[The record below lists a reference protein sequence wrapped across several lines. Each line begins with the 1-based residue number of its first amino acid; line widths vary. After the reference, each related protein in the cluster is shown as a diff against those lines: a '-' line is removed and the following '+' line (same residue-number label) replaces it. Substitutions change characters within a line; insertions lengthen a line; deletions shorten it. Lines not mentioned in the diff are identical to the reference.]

1 MFLTVVS
8 HASSYATSVFSKFER
23 NHKYEHWARGYGR
36 VYNKRV
42 SMTPCNEFTD
52 RILHLEKMWQPNDHA
67 TFPWAPFGDDFTV
80 DSGSLAPHKRL
91 TDARAS
97 GQIPVSLI
105 YECADDLRAIWE
117 GNAAAMVGAP
127 FFHMYSIA
135 ESPARFWEMWKRHPL
150 GQALQNERTW
160 ACCNVRDA
168 GEKYSWTGGVLDFP
182 LLALALQ
189 VAVSKG
195 DQLRTAAVC
204 LKILDWGGVRRK
216 VGNMQPWLFKRAR
229 ENVLCRD
236 LADATAQ
243 LIPQSSECLQDFDG
257 DTYLM
262 NSSSTKLYAAMAL
275 DLSHGLEAARQDVL
289 IYDARVA
296 AGLAFIT
303 RLALERNGMQ
313 SVPYD
318 LSYPVERVSDHR
330 RDPSRAPFLFP
341 PFAITAAGH
350 RARAEFAR
358 IGSRYIQEIIRLRGP
373 SAEFALVEKGLF
385 MIGYDVRSGRPVP
398 FGKVENGDVHGFDSK
413 KSVYS
418 VGTGSDAF
426 KRRAVELHRSGKT
439 QSQAIIEAAQE
450 LDIKLTPSYMEHPG
464 NHFGRWRKQGIV

>member
-1 MFLTVVS
+1 
-8 HASSYATSVFSKFER
+8 
-23 NHKYEHWARGYGR
+23 
-36 VYNKRV
+36 
-42 SMTPCNEFTD
+42 
-52 RILHLEKMWQPNDHA
+52 MWQPNDGA

-91 TDARAS
+91 TDARAP

-105 YECADDLRAIWE
+105 DECPDDLRVIWE

-150 GQALQNERTW
+150 GQTLHSERTW
-160 ACCNVRDA
+160 ACRNLRDA

-189 VAVSKG
+189 VAVSKC

-204 LKILDWGGVRRK
+204 LKILAWGGVRQK
-216 VGNMQPWLFKRAR
+216 VGSMQPWLFKRAY

-236 LADATAQ
+236 LADATAR

-275 DLSHGLEAARQDVL
+275 DLSRGLRAARQDVL

-296 AGLAFIT
+296 AGLALIT
-303 RLALERNGMQ
+303 RLALERSGMQ

-318 LSYPVERVSDHR
+318 LSYPVERAPDRR
-330 RDPSRAPFLFP
+330 RDPSRASFLFP
-341 PFAITAAGH
+341 PFAVTATGH

-358 IGSRYIQEIIRLRGP
+358 IGSRYVQEIIRLRGP
-373 SAEFALVEKGLF
+373 SAEFALAEKGLF
-385 MIGYDVRSGRPVP
+385 MIGYDVRSSRPVP
-398 FGKVENGDVHGFDSK
+398 FRKVENDDVHRFNRN
-413 KSVYS
+413 KSEAS

-439 QSQAIIEAAQE
+439 QSQAIIEAARE
-450 LDIKLTPSYMEHPG
+450 LDINLPASYIDHPG
-464 NHFGRWRKQGIV
+464 SHFGRWRKQGIV

>member
-1 MFLTVVS
+1 
-8 HASSYATSVFSKFER
+8 
-23 NHKYEHWARGYGR
+23 
-36 VYNKRV
+36 
-42 SMTPCNEFTD
+42 MTPCNEFTD
-52 RILHLEKMWQPNDHA
+52 RILHLEKMWQANDGA

-97 GQIPVSLI
+97 GQIPVSLTNK
-105 YECADDLRAIWE
+105 CADDLRVIWQ

-135 ESPARFWEMWKRHPL
+135 ESPARFWEMWKRYPL
-150 GQALQNERTW
+150 GQRLHSERTW
-160 ACCNVRDA
+160 ACRNLRDG
-168 GEKYSWTGGVLDFP
+168 GEKYSWTGGVLAFP

-189 VAVSKG
+189 VAVSKC

-216 VGNMQPWLFKRAR
+216 VGNMQPWLFKRAF

-236 LADATAQ
+236 LVNATAR

-275 DLSHGLEAARQDVL
+275 DLSLGLDAARQDVL

-296 AGLAFIT
+296 AGLALIT
-303 RLALERNGMQ
+303 RLALERSGIR

-318 LSYPVERVSDHR
+318 LSYPVERAPDRR

-341 PFAITAAGH
+341 PFAVTAAGH
-350 RARAEFAR
+350 RARAKFTR
-358 IGSRYIQEIIRLRGP
+358 IGSRYVQEIIRLRGP
-373 SAEFALVEKGLF
+373 SAEFALAEKGLF
-385 MIGYDVRSGRPVP
+385 MIGYDVRSSRPVP
-398 FGKVENGDVHGFDSK
+398 FGKVENDDVHGFDSN
-413 KSVYS
+413 KSEDS

-439 QSQAIIEAAQE
+439 QSQAIIEAARE
-450 LDIKLTPSYMEHPG
+450 LDINLPASYIDHPG
-464 NHFGRWRKQGIV
+464 SHFGRWRKQGIV